1 MAFLTGLSPC
11 NNNNNMAQRRTD
23 KSLQTLIRM
32 TSNALHVTEQGVDE
46 VLSRFTRRLSSR
58 LARASLFRP

>member
-11 NNNNNMAQRRTD
+11 NNNNNMAQRRND
-23 KSLQTLIRM
+23 KSLQTQIRM
-32 TSNALHVTEQGVDE
+32 TSNALHVTEQAEDE
-46 VLSRFTRRLSSR
+46 VLTRFTRRLTSM

>member
-11 NNNNNMAQRRTD
+11 NNNNMAQRRID

-32 TSNALHVTEQGVDE
+32 TSNALHVTEQAVDE
-46 VLSRFTRRLSSR
+46 VLTRFTRRLTST